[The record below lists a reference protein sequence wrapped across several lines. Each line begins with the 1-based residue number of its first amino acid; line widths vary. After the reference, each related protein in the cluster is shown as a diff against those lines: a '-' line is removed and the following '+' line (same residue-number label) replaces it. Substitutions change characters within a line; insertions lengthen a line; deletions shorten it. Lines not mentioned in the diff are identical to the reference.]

1 MLSGNW
7 TLLTLCFMAGNSE
20 HPPKA
25 RALGAELRECR
36 VAAGVKQRELAK
48 QLDVS
53 YVTIS
58 RYETGAR
65 TPKPEDVAQVLA
77 TLGVAG
83 SKYDELVD
91 MARDADQ
98 PNWLDTGHTG
108 IRRELTTLIE
118 FERSAQRITDT
129 ATSVVPGLLQTSDYA
144 RAVLGES
151 SSDVDAR
158 VAMRVGRRDVL
169 VRRDA
174 PEFAAIIWEPAL
186 REPLGGYRTM
196 ADQLHHILWMAE
208 RPNITVCVLPA
219 GSTRWH
225 PAHAGAFILFEFP
238 KSAPIVHVEHF
249 NSSAFL
255 HREKEV
261 AGYQT
266 AASTLRE
273 SAMSPEDSAGFIA
286 KLKDEMEGQA

>member
-1 MLSGNW
+1 
-7 TLLTLCFMAGNSE
+7 MAGNSE

-36 VAAGVKQRELAK
+36 IAAGVKQRELAK

-53 YVTIS
+53 YVSIS

-65 TPKPEDVAQVLA
+65 TPQPEDVAQILA
-77 TLGVAG
+77 TLGVTG
-83 SKYDELVD
+83 EKYAELVD

-118 FERSAQRITDT
+118 FERTAQRITDV
-129 ATSVVPGLLQTSDYA
+129 ATIVIPGLLQTSDYA
-144 RAVLGES
+144 RAILGET
-151 SSDVDAR
+151 SSDIEAR
-158 VAMRVGRRDVL
+158 VAMRVGRRDTL
-169 VRRDA
+169 MRRDA
-174 PEFAAIIWEPAL
+174 PEFVALIWEVAL

-196 ADQLHHILWMAE
+196 ADQLRHLTAMAE
-208 RPNITVCVLPA
+208 RPNVTIQVLRT

-225 PAHAGAFILFEFP
+225 PAHAGSFILFNFP

-249 NSSAFL
+249 QSTAFL
-255 HREKEV
+255 HKQKDV
-261 AGYQT
+261 LGYESAT
-266 AASTLRE
+266 TTLRE
-273 SAMSPEDSAGFIA
+273 LAMSSDESVEFIA
-286 KLKDEMEGQA
+286 KIRDEMEGQA